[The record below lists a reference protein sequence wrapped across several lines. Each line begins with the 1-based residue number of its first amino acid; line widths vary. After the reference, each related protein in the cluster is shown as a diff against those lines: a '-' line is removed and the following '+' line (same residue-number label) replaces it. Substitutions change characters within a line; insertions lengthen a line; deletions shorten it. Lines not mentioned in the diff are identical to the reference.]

1 MQNSSIKT
9 ADLNNALITK
19 FVGANLKQ
27 DNIYPTNDIVPF
39 SAISTLKSRK
49 GYEKAIVVDGTVVN
63 VVSDS
68 YGHLPNEVLFGEVER
83 LLDEANIQYVK
94 RTINRENRSFAV
106 DYIFNDDKYIIKVKN
121 GIDKILPM
129 LRFTNS
135 YDSSNTT
142 RGSFGVYR
150 QVCTNGLFAFKAD
163 VGFKQ
168 NHSGKIESI
177 ILPKIANLTTH
188 FTSNE
193 YYTLS
198 RKFEVLAERSITDL
212 EGFVKLTAEKMG
224 LFKYEM
230 SEKNPMP
237 SLNSRMVLDI
247 IKKESELFGTPATLW
262 SGYNAFNEVL
272 HTKLKKNFD
281 KQIDLDE
288 KLFNAVLEMA

>member
-1 MQNSSIKT
+1 MNSSFIKT
-9 ADLNNALITK
+9 ETLNNALITK
-19 FVGANLKQ
+19 FVGKNLRQ
-27 DNIYPTNDIVPF
+27 DNIYPTNNLVPF
-39 SAISTLKSRK
+39 SEISTLNSRK
-49 GYEKAIVVDGTVVN
+49 GYEMAVVVDGTVVN

-83 LLDEANIQYVK
+83 LLNEANIQYVK

-121 GIDKILPM
+121 GIDQILPM

-150 QVCTNGLFAFKAD
+150 QVCTNGLFAFKGD

-168 NHSGKIESI
+168 KHSGKIESI

-198 RKFEVLAERSITDL
+198 RKFEVLAERAITDL

-247 IKKESELFGTPATLW
+247 IKKESELFGTTPTLW
-262 SGYNAFNEVL
+262 NGYNAFNEVL

-288 KLFNAVLEMA
+288 KLFNTVLEMA